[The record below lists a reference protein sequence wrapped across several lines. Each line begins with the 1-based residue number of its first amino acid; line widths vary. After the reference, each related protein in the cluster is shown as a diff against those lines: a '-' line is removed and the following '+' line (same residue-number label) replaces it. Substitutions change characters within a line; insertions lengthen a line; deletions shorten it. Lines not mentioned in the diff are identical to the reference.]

1 MWTIV
6 TGVDIEQLD
15 GWVQNMTEDGQ
26 VKLSVIQE
34 KISSMSPVEG
44 LDVTGFKSMWKS
56 LLKTTKAT
64 KISSDVF
71 MKHVTEQ
78 IKKQKLTE
86 VDNDQLDAWTETMV
100 EDGEVKISVME
111 EAIDANNKSP
121 VDGLDVT
128 DLETVL
134 KTLTKLKQLKIP
146 TTTIIKNMSEHIWKQ
161 YGQKKSQEFD
171 QLLIDKV

>member
-15 GWVQNMTEDGQ
+15 GWVQNMTENGQ

-64 KISSDVF
+64 KISSDGT
-71 MKHVTEQ
+71 KHCKIRLVLQ
-78 IKKQKLTE
+78 ICGCFL
-86 VDNDQLDAWTETMV
+86 
-100 EDGEVKISVME
+100 
-111 EAIDANNKSP
+111 
-121 VDGLDVT
+121 
-128 DLETVL
+128 
-134 KTLTKLKQLKIP
+134 
-146 TTTIIKNMSEHIWKQ
+146 
-161 YGQKKSQEFD
+161 
-171 QLLIDKV
+171 